1 MRGGRTQH
9 VLGTDETGGWI
20 RGQVL
25 SKANLCFL
33 SFLADARPAVC
44 WCVSTRGS
52 VACVLYHRRK
62 ERLGS
67 RGLFGQAQETGG
79 RHRRQVAGIGDRWQ
93 A

>member
-25 SKANLCFL
+25 SKANLCFFFWRML
-33 SFLADARPAVC
+33 GQPCAGASVHEAVWPVSCIIVERKGWAVADCLV
-44 WCVSTRGS
+44 
-52 VACVLYHRRK
+52 
-62 ERLGS
+62 
-67 RGLFGQAQETGG
+67 
-79 RHRRQVAGIGDRWQ
+79 RHRRQVAGTGDRWQ